1 MADDE
6 RPAVGTVAEE
16 AARLL
21 DALGGWATSAQA
33 GYAARPAPGS
43 PGARDAADTGPAGG
57 ADPTDQDGGTSG
69 RRGPASSS
77 SERVG
82 SADPGC
88 PTCGAQD
95 GVGQAVTCQ
104 LCPVCQGI
112 ALLRSVRPETVDRL
126 ADLAGA
132 LAATL
137 REVAGQRRGSGAAD
151 GPPSHSARPH
161 EHADHPRAAR
171 PRHTQG
177 HPSSPHPRVHDIVV
191 DDGDASG
198 SVSS

>member
-1 MADDE
+1 VADDE

-33 GYAARPAPGS
+33 GYAAGSAHAAPTA
-43 PGARDAADTGPAGG
+43 GADGTAAEGAHAGDTGS
-57 ADPTDQDGGTSG
+57 T
-69 RRGPASSS
+69 GPRCES
-77 SERVG
+77 
-82 SADPGC
+82 
-88 PTCGAQD
+88 CGAEN

-112 ALLRSVRPETVDRL
+112 GLLRSVRPETVDRL

-137 REVAGQRRGSGAAD
+137 RDIAGQRRAAGD
-151 GPPSHSARPH
+151 ATSPRGKPSPAS
-161 EHADHPRAAR
+161 
-171 PRHTQG
+171 
-177 HPSSPHPRVHDIVV
+177 RVQDIAV
-191 DDGDASG
+191 DDEDAPG
-198 SVSS
+198 SATS

>member
-33 GYAARPAPGS
+33 GYAAGPGHAAS
-43 PGARDAADTGPAGG
+43 GTDGSGTEEPGTHAGG
-57 ADPTDQDGGTSG
+57 ADSTTP
-69 RRGPASSS
+69 RCSS
-77 SERVG
+77 
-82 SADPGC
+82 
-88 PTCGAQD
+88 CGAPS
-95 GVGQAVTCQ
+95 GVGQAVACQ

-112 ALLRSVRPETVDRL
+112 GLLRSVRPETVDRL

-137 REVAGQRRGSGAAD
+137 RDIAGQRRADTGSSGSAS
-151 GPPSHSARPH
+151 PRRSQPHS
-161 EHADHPRAAR
+161 
-171 PRHTQG
+171 
-177 HPSSPHPRVHDIVV
+177 SRVQDIAV
-191 DDGDASG
+191 DDEDAPG
-198 SVSS
+198 SATS